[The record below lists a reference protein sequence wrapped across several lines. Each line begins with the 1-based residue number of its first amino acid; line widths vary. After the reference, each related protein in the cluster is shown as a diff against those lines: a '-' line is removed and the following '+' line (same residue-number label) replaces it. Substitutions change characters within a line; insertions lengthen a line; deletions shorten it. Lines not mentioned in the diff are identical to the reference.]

1 MAEPSALDQIIVAPG
16 TCSAKRG
23 RKPLNGVRAMT
34 SAERTRRYRQL
45 RALNKPKRALP
56 PTPKFARASLTAQ
69 IAKDSFVRRLID
81 ASFPH
86 LAVISRACNK
96 RLRELGLG
104 TVPPVHEYRVVA
116 MLVGTAIDYRIRAY
130 FSRQVHR
137 SPVVELGA
145 GFFCK
150 FSKKE
155 RQLNCFI
162 NSFDTF
168 LAATKPEGRQ
178 LDPPTEEQLCRYCI
192 VLAYLD
198 FIGRSPF
205 GSSAIEVLTSIMN
218 RDPKKTL
225 ATIDSKITADL
236 ILLSKQFY
244 EQHIRTVL
252 KAKNVQ
258 IGRTLAGS
266 ADIGGADFDLLV
278 DGCLIDLKATRRATI
293 STQHLRQ
300 LVGYWLLDYNDA
312 FKIRRV
318 AVSLLRHG
326 HTEYFDIERD
336 LLPVAS
342 ASELRRA
349 FRRKLRSAA
358 QNNQPAGFKTSN
370 AS

>member
-162 NSFDTF
+162 RLIRHVSRGNQT
-168 LAATKPEGRQ
+168 R
-178 LDPPTEEQLCRYCI
+178 
-192 VLAYLD
+192 
-198 FIGRSPF
+198 RS
-205 GSSAIEVLTSIMN
+205 
-218 RDPKKTL
+218 
-225 ATIDSKITADL
+225 
-236 ILLSKQFY
+236 
-244 EQHIRTVL
+244 
-252 KAKNVQ
+252 
-258 IGRTLAGS
+258 
-266 ADIGGADFDLLV
+266 
-278 DGCLIDLKATRRATI
+278 ATRPADRGATM
-293 STQHLRQ
+293 
-300 LVGYWLLDYNDA
+300 
-312 FKIRRV
+312 
-318 AVSLLRHG
+318 SLLH
-326 HTEYFDIERD
+326 
-336 LLPVAS
+336 
-342 ASELRRA
+342 RA
-349 FRRKLRSAA
+349 RIPRFYWSFTIRVLCH
-358 QNNQPAGFKTSN
+358 
-370 AS
+370 

>member
-1 MAEPSALDQIIVAPG
+1 
-16 TCSAKRG
+16 
-23 RKPLNGVRAMT
+23 
-34 SAERTRRYRQL
+34 
-45 RALNKPKRALP
+45 
-56 PTPKFARASLTAQ
+56 
-69 IAKDSFVRRLID
+69 
-81 ASFPH
+81 
-86 LAVISRACNK
+86 
-96 RLRELGLG
+96 
-104 TVPPVHEYRVVA
+104 
-116 MLVGTAIDYRIRAY
+116 
-130 FSRQVHR
+130 
-137 SPVVELGA
+137 
-145 GFFCK
+145 
-150 FSKKE
+150 
-155 RQLNCFI
+155 
-162 NSFDTF
+162 
-168 LAATKPEGRQ
+168 
-178 LDPPTEEQLCRYCI
+178 
-192 VLAYLD
+192 
-198 FIGRSPF
+198 
-205 GSSAIEVLTSIMN
+205 MN

-326 HTEYFDIERD
+326 DTEYFDIERD